1 MNRIIICLCLLVAG
15 DAHAADKLN
24 VMVLVSDDQRF
35 DTIHALGNERI
46 RTPNLD
52 RLVKEGTT
60 FTRAYCMG
68 SMQGAVCV
76 PSRAMFLSGRSL
88 HRVPVNLADTPT
100 LPEIFG
106 KSGYA
111 TFGTGKW
118 HNGPAS
124 YARAFQD
131 GDTIFF
137 GGMSDQFKVNVQPFD
152 TNGKYPKLNAKIGD
166 KHASTLFVDSA
177 ERFLKKQKGDKPF
190 FCYVAFTSPHDPRTA
205 PEEFRKKYDPAKMVV
220 PKNYLPVHPFNNG
233 EMKVRDEALA
243 PWPRTEAEVKKQLAD
258 YYAMIEHLD
267 FEIGRLLKLLD
278 DTKQRENTLI
288 VFYSDHGL
296 AIGSHGLFGKQN
308 LYDHSMRAPLIFSGP
323 GIPKDKRTN
332 AMCYLFDVP
341 TTICAAADV
350 KTAKA
355 MEGENLGHVMKGD
368 KETCRTQIFG
378 AYRDVQ
384 RSIRTERWK
393 LIRYPQ
399 INKTQLFDLQ
409 SDPDET
415 KDLAGEG
422 EHAERV
428 KDLSQKLQLLQKEFD
443 DKQPLTTDKPM
454 SLDVEGIHY
463 PTKKQPKN

>member
-1 MNRIIICLCLLVAG
+1 M
-15 DAHAADKLN
+15 AANAQATAKPN
-24 VMVLVSDDQRF
+24 VLILVSDDQRF
-35 DTIHALGNERI
+35 DTIHALGNDRI
-46 RTPNLD
+46 HTPNLD

-68 SMQGAVCV
+68 AMQGAVCV

-88 HRVPVNLADTPT
+88 FRVPANLADTPT

-106 KSGYA
+106 KAGYS

-124 YARAFQD
+124 YARSFQN

-137 GGMSDQFKVNVQPFD
+137 GGMSDQFKVSVQPFD
-152 TNGKYPKLNAKIGD
+152 PNGKYPKLNAKIGD

-177 ERFLKKQKGDKPF
+177 ERFIKKYKGEKPF

-205 PEEFRKKYDPAKMVV
+205 PEEFRKKYDPAEMVL

-233 EMKVRDEALA
+233 EMKVRDEELA
-243 PWPRTEAEVKKQLAD
+243 PWPRTEAKVKKHLAD

-267 FEIGRLLKLLD
+267 FEIGRLLKVLD
-278 DTKQRENTLI
+278 DTMQRDKTLI
-288 VFYSDHGL
+288 VFHSDHGL

-323 GIPKDKRTN
+323 GIAKDKRTD

-341 TTICAAADV
+341 TTVCAAADV

-355 MEGENLGHVMKGD
+355 MEGQNLMHVIRGDAEN
-368 KETCRTQIFG
+368 CRTEIFG

-384 RSIRTERWK
+384 RSVRTACWK

-399 INKTQLFDLQ
+399 INKTQLFDMQ
-409 SDPDET
+409 SDPNEM
-415 KDLAGEG
+415 KDLAGNK

-428 KDLSQKLQLLQKEFD
+428 KDMMMRLERQQKDFD
-443 DKQPLTTDKPM
+443 DKQPLSTDKPM
-454 SLDVEGIHY
+454 PLEVEGIHF
-463 PTKKQPKN
+463 PAGKPKTVP

>member
-1 MNRIIICLCLLVAG
+1 MKRIIIGLCLLLTAR
-15 DAHAADKLN
+15 AHAADKPN
-24 VMVLVSDDQRF
+24 VLVLVSDDQRF
-35 DTIHALGNERI
+35 DTIHALGSDRI

-88 HRVPVNLADTPT
+88 HRVPANLADTPT
-100 LPEIFG
+100 VPEIFG

-124 YARAFQD
+124 YTRSFQD
-131 GDTIFF
+131 GDAIFF
-137 GGMSDQFKVNVQPFD
+137 GGMSDQFRVNVQPFD
-152 TNGKYPKLNAKIGD
+152 PNGKYPKLNARIGD

-205 PEEFRKKYDPAKMVV
+205 PEEFRKKYEPDKMAL
-220 PKNYLPVHPFNNG
+220 PRNFLPVHPFNNG
-233 EMKVRDEALA
+233 EMKVRDEMLA
-243 PWPRTEAEVKKQLAD
+243 PWPRTEAVVKKHLAD

-267 FEIGRLLKLLD
+267 FEIGRLLKVLD
-278 DTKQRENTLI
+278 ETKQRENTLI
-288 VFYSDHGL
+288 VFHSDHGL

-323 GIPKDKRTN
+323 GIPKDKRTG

-341 TTICAAADV
+341 TTICALANV
-350 KTAKA
+350 PTAKG
-355 MEGENLGHVMKGD
+355 MEGENLVPVMKGD
-368 KETCRTQIFG
+368 KETMRTQIFG

-384 RSIRTERWK
+384 RSIQTDRWK

-409 SDPDET
+409 NDPDEI
-415 KDLAGEG
+415 KDLTAEA

-428 KDLSQKLQLLQKEFD
+428 KDLTKSLEMLQKEFD
-443 DKQPLTTDKPM
+443 DKQSLSTDKPM
-454 SLDVEGIHY
+454 PLKVEGIHF
-463 PTKKQPKN
+463 PAKKSK